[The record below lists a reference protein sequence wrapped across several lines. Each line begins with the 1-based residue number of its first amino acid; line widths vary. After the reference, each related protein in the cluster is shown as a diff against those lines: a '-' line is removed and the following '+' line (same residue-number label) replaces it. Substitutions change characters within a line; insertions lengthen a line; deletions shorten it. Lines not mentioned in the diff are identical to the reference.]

1 MVLQHDE
8 NKRSFYD
15 DCSVCL
21 ADPICCDSATARTS
35 VSGHLRC
42 TESESINSSMCPI
55 ADYPKACIVRD
66 SADSRLSSFYNDCS
80 VCLEEPI
87 CCKSAMTS
95 SSGLSRCTESQAVN
109 SSECP
114 IADYPKTCSNRS
126 ALCPVMF
133 CDEECSQEKAFFA
146 TSISRE
152 TGKYFPYFYCPDYA
166 ASLDTYQPDVET
178 MVVVLHGGASN
189 GDTYLCRVQ
198 NSVRVHFGDNY
209 NKVGV
214 ISMQFNTCYR
224 DGKPDC
230 NKGVEPESISNE
242 LYWKHSWYFG
252 FNSTANFSKEISSF
266 TVVDELLAS
275 FADSPHFPNLKRIKV
290 LGYSGRCQFLCA
302 LQCLWGL
309 F

>member
-1 MVLQHDE
+1 
-8 NKRSFYD
+8 
-15 DCSVCL
+15 
-21 ADPICCDSATARTS
+21 
-35 VSGHLRC
+35 
-42 TESESINSSMCPI
+42 
-55 ADYPKACIVRD
+55 
-66 SADSRLSSFYNDCS
+66 
-80 VCLEEPI
+80 
-87 CCKSAMTS
+87 
-95 SSGLSRCTESQAVN
+95 
-109 SSECP
+109 
-114 IADYPKTCSNRS
+114 
-126 ALCPVMF
+126 MF

-189 GDTYLCRVQ
+189 GNTYLCRVQ

-290 LGYSGRCQFLCA
+290 LGYSGGANFFARYSVFGDYFDIISAAGRDIGNSSLVACRM
-302 LQCLWGL
+302 QCISTGCGQSSPTPTRATRGL
-309 F
+309 VDIASRRRSMQPFTPSQNLGPPAVATIIGPSVWREV

>member
-1 MVLQHDE
+1 
-8 NKRSFYD
+8 
-15 DCSVCL
+15 
-21 ADPICCDSATARTS
+21 
-35 VSGHLRC
+35 
-42 TESESINSSMCPI
+42 
-55 ADYPKACIVRD
+55 
-66 SADSRLSSFYNDCS
+66 
-80 VCLEEPI
+80 
-87 CCKSAMTS
+87 
-95 SSGLSRCTESQAVN
+95 
-109 SSECP
+109 
-114 IADYPKTCSNRS
+114 
-126 ALCPVMF
+126 MF
-133 CDEECSQEKAFFA
+133 CDEECSQEKALFA

-275 FADSPHFPNLKRIKV
+275 FQLSLIV
-290 LGYSGRCQFLCA
+290 LIFQI
-302 LQCLWGL
+302 
-309 F
+309 